1 MSNGAVSRPDK
12 ITTPQLLLGGLQTSH
27 VRNTA
32 KVDMYRAAGRKIFP
46 SEVTGFDSAFLN
58 RDFVRKN
65 QAESK
70 SNFGEWCPGADCPDQ
85 KKSKSYVGVGQQIFP
100 GVP

>member
-1 MSNGAVSRPDK
+1 MSRPDK

-58 RDFVRKN
+58 RDFVR
-65 QAESK
+65 SLL
-70 SNFGEWCPGADCPDQ
+70 Q
-85 KKSKSYVGVGQQIFP
+85 KQTFTSPAVRLPSRLFRGSWIHATQIS
-100 GVP
+100 VDLHELYE

>member
-1 MSNGAVSRPDK
+1 
-12 ITTPQLLLGGLQTSH
+12 
-27 VRNTA
+27 
-32 KVDMYRAAGRKIFP
+32 MYRAAGRKIFP

-70 SNFGEWCPGADCPDQ
+70 SNFGEWCPGAELNHRHLHFQCSALPTEL
-85 KKSKSYVGVGQQIFP
+85 P
-100 GVP
+100 GL